1 MAQIFHRSANSLA
14 RFSVLAVVFILVA
27 IGGALTELQR
37 SSYVTRQNE
46 ARVQTPPF
54 SHQHHVAGLG
64 IDCRYCHTSVE
75 ESNFAGIPPTKT
87 CMNCHAQIWTNAPML
102 ETVRASFRDGK
113 SLKWER
119 VHDLPE
125 FVYFDHGIHIS
136 KGVGCNSCHGDV
148 DNMPLM
154 SQANSLLMEWCLDCH
169 RAPEKFIRPKQIV
182 PERSGTLEAY
192 RQAMEKARNEG
203 KPSHAEMDEPTV
215 EREQAEFALFNAR
228 GQVFNV
234 RYKPPS
240 TLNPIT
246 VKFARWKGHEGREVT
261 FTDQVQLG
269 NALKEEYGLRSVAD
283 ITSCSTCHR

>member
-1 MAQIFHRSANSLA
+1 MAQLFHRSANSLA
-14 RFSVLAVVFILVA
+14 RFSILATVFILVA

-46 ARVQTPPF
+46 AHVQNPPF

-75 ESNFAGIPPTKT
+75 DSNFAGIPPTKT
-87 CMNCHAQIWTNAPML
+87 CMNCHSQIWTNAPML
-102 ETVRASFRDGK
+102 EPVRASFRDGK
-113 SLKWER
+113 SLQWER

-125 FVYFDHGIHIS
+125 FVYFDHGIHIN

-154 SQANSLLMEWCLDCH
+154 LQANSLLMEWCLDCH
-169 RAPEKFIRPKQIV
+169 RAPEKFLRPKQIV
-182 PERSGTLEAY
+182 PERSGTLEA
-192 RQAMEKARNEG
+192 QRNLKERDEG
-203 KPSHAEMDEPTV
+203 TIA
-215 EREQAEFALFNAR
+215 REQAEFALFNAR

-240 TLNPIT
+240 AMNPVT
-246 VKFARWKGHEGREVT
+246 VRFSRWKGQEGKEVT
-261 FTDQVQLG
+261 FRNQSELG
-269 NALKEEYGLRSVAD
+269 KALIQEYGIRSVAD
-283 ITSCSTCHR
+283 ITSCNTCHR